1 MPTELR
7 PTDAKRTKIWRKIV
21 FYEYSK
27 KGASPLGTD
36 HPALV
41 IHNAAMQQAT
51 LAACASLSRSITL
64 ADAYKA
70 ARELQAE
77 GDFVAAKA
85 ELEKAKALH
94 SDGALLEAAY
104 HSAADVHLATMVNLL
119 TVARC
124 DLAKREA
131 IKALSASLLA
141 PFVAADLER
150 ITARQAPA
158 QRQTITQRSEAPPR
172 ATGKDSEGH
181 PARDNAN
188 TLPTMTEQILHSRE
202 VM

>member
-7 PTDAKRTKIWRKIV
+7 PTDAKRKKISLQIV
-21 FYEYSK
+21 FDKYRRTDT
-27 KGASPLGTD
+27 SPLGTD

-41 IHNAAMQQAT
+41 IHNAAQRQAN
-51 LAACASLSRSITL
+51 LAACATLSRSITL

-85 ELEKAKALH
+85 ELEKAKALR
-94 SDGALLEAAY
+94 SDLEQIEAAY
-104 HSAADVHLATMVNLL
+104 HSAGDVHLATMVNLL

-150 ITARQAPA
+150 ITATEAPA
-158 QRQTITQRSEAPPR
+158 QRQTITQRSEAPPK
-172 ATGKDSEGH
+172 ATGKDSDGH
-181 PARDNAN
+181 SARDNAN
-188 TLPTMTEQILHSRE
+188 TLPTMTAQILHSRE

>member
-1 MPTELR
+1 MSQELR
-7 PTDAKRTKIWRKIV
+7 PTDQKRKQLQRKIV
-21 FYEYSK
+21 FHTYSDI
-27 KGASPLGTD
+27 ATSPLGTD

-41 IHNAAMQQAT
+41 IHKAAERQANSAAFAT
-51 LAACASLSRSITL
+51 LSRACTL
-64 ADAYKA
+64 ADAYNT

-77 GDFVAAKA
+77 GDFVAAKE
-85 ELEKAKALH
+85 ELQKAKALR
-94 SDGALLEAAY
+94 SDEAQLEAAY
-104 HSAADVHLATMVNLL
+104 NSAADVHLATMVNLL

-131 IKALSASLLA
+131 VKALSASLLA

-150 ITARQAPA
+150 ITATEAPA

-172 ATGKDSEGH
+172 ATGEASEGH
-181 PARDNAN
+181 SARDNAN
-188 TLPTMTEQILHSRE
+188 TLPTMSISNLHSRG

>member
-1 MPTELR
+1 MPIELR
-7 PTDAKRTKIWRKIV
+7 PNDAKRKKIARQIV
-21 FYEYSK
+21 FDKYRRTDT
-27 KGASPLGTD
+27 SPLGTD

-41 IHNAAMQQAT
+41 SLNAAQRQANLAASAT
-51 LAACASLSRSITL
+51 LSRACTL
-64 ADAYKA
+64 ADAYNA
-70 ARELQAE
+70 ARKLQAE

-85 ELEKAKALH
+85 ELEKAKALR
-94 SDGALLEAAY
+94 SDAAQVEAAY
-104 HSAADVHLATMVNLL
+104 NSAADVHLATMVHLL

-150 ITARQAPA
+150 ITATEAPA
-158 QRQTITQRSEAPPR
+158 QRQTITQRSEAPPK
-172 ATGKDSEGH
+172 ATGQDSDGH
-181 PARDNAN
+181 SARDNAN
-188 TLPTMTEQILHSRE
+188 TLPTMTEQILRSRG